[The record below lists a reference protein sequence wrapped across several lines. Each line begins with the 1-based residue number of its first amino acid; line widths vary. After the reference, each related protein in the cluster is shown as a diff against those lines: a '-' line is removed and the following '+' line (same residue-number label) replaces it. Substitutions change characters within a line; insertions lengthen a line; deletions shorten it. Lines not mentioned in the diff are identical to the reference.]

1 MQRCWNTLYL
11 HLSDFL
17 FYVFIKIKKYE
28 RNTIPC
34 LFALR
39 KCLCCWSL
47 VSSLFSFCEF
57 TWERRDPCRFDNL
70 FTTAVDGRLVCLRSK
85 NLRGLEWKALR
96 FGKLEIRLPFTFDE
110 FASKRRVLLKTGKV
124 NSCQWLQWKTSFWFL
139 IIIYFYSFP
148 QFSFRFW
155 YFYFS
160 FNKRSWEKT
169 IVSRFVFT

>member
-17 FYVFIKIKKYE
+17 FYVFIKIKKTRETQFHAFLRFANVFVADRLFRLYFPFVNSPE
-28 RNTIPC
+28 NGGILAVLIIC
-34 LFALR
+34 LQPPLMEDSFAFAQ
-39 KCLCCWSL
+39 KT
-47 VSSLFSFCEF
+47 F
-57 TWERRDPCRFDNL
+57 
-70 FTTAVDGRLVCLRSK
+70 G
-85 NLRGLEWKALR
+85 GLEWKALR

-110 FASKRRVLLKTGKV
+110 FASKRRVPLKV

-169 IVSRFVFT
+169 TVSRFVFT